1 LTSDGAGGAII
12 VWIDHRAGTYG
23 DIYAQRVNSYG
34 QVEWFLNGIAVCNL
48 AGDQASAQ
56 IVSDGIGGA
65 FIAWVDYTTGTEGD
79 IYAQRVSSFGTAQWT
94 LNGKPICTA
103 PGNQGVYGLPLTCD
117 GAGGLIIAW
126 DDERAG
132 TNWNIYAQ
140 RVNSNGDAQ
149 WITNGVTICADAGD
163 DNFPKIVSD
172 GAGGAIIA
180 WVGDRAGDSNIYAQR
195 INRYGTPEWT
205 ANGITICDAPS
216 EQYSSQIISDG
227 AGGAIIVWRDFRN
240 GISKD
245 IYAQRVNG
253 SGNVQWTTNGVLVCG
268 AAGDQQNPQI
278 ENDAAGGAIITW
290 QDARNGSGNDDIY
303 AQRVNSTGS
312 IQWLSNGVTVCAAS
326 NSQVSPIIAITDT
339 GEAIITWNDYRVSL
353 PDLDVYTQK
362 LNSSGVVQWKTD
374 GALVCDIPGA
384 QAYNP
389 KIVSD
394 GNKGALIVWTDA
406 RHGLSNTDI
415 YSQRITDSLD
425 TVYVSP
431 SGSDLTG
438 TGTIGAPAQTI
449 QRGLYLLSPGGTI
462 KVDSGVYTEHLIWPN
477 KDNIT
482 LTKWE
487 NTDVPTIDGTNNG
500 RCISIEAVINLTIE
514 GITIINGKAPD
525 GVIGGFGGG
534 VYHSSVEGTM
544 NLIDCAFSNNYA
556 GNGSGMA
563 AVGGWGG
570 GISTYGPARF
580 TNCMFYN
587 NRAGNGTSTGGMLP
601 VAFGGSGGGAFI
613 SGEAFFTSCVFSGN
627 RAGDASG
634 GTANTG
640 GNSGGV
646 FSNTDI
652 ILLSCLFYYNQAGMP
667 GGRGGAVSAGNI
679 LNVGYCTFE
688 GNNATIGGVFYNTK
702 NLITS
707 NCIFVNNKAKQGAVG
722 FIYINGTWEAKNCI
736 FKENKAVLSPSYGGV
751 AYVYN
756 NSSYLNV
763 SNCTFYSNTAETGG
777 VCRSGASSGVC
788 EIKNSIFWNNK
799 ATINATEDV
808 FSLTAPNITYSDIQT
823 YEGWPAGTGNISLEP
838 MFVDALGGNLRLG
851 SDSPCIDSGTSEG
864 APSFDIEN
872 RIRPQGAGYDMGAYE
887 KVISGSPETGAI
899 YINGVIAL
907 PNDIVSPLA
916 NIQIRLTSLAGII
929 SVEAYVYPGP
939 QEYIPDRISGNAL
952 DGTWSTQITIP
963 EGSHQIQIIARDISG
978 ATNEASVVV
987 RVMSGA
993 VQVIGAPLNYP
1004 NPFKPLSGVPTNIQ
1018 YTLSTDA
1025 NVTLVIY
1032 DIAGHEIKRIVSGSG
1047 QEGGKAGVNN
1057 VSWNGRTLFGD
1068 VSGNGMYIYKIIS
1081 GGKVIGT
1088 GKLVILD

>member
-1 LTSDGAGGAII
+1 MTTDGADGAIMSWSDYRSGNSDVYVQRINKYGQVQWFNNGIAICIAPGDQYVYQAASDGSGGALITW
-12 VWIDHRAGTYG
+12 VDYVHDPDD
-23 DIYAQRVNSYG
+23 DIYAQKVNG
-34 QVEWFLNGIAVCNL
+34 
-48 AGDQASAQ
+48 
-56 IVSDGIGGA
+56 
-65 FIAWVDYTTGTEGD
+65 
-79 IYAQRVSSFGTAQWT
+79 FGTAQWT
-94 LNGKPICTA
+94 
-103 PGNQGVYGLPLTCD
+103 
-117 GAGGLIIAW
+117 
-126 DDERAG
+126 
-132 TNWNIYAQ
+132 
-140 RVNSNGDAQ
+140 
-149 WITNGVTICADAGD
+149 TNGVTICASPNIQSMAQIISDGTGGAIITWGDLRNGSNYDIYAQKVNSAGVVQWVTNGVTICVAAGD
-163 DNFPKIVSD
+163 DYYPRIASD

-180 WVGDRAGDSNIYAQR
+180 WEGYRAGNYNIYAQR

-205 ANGITICDAPS
+205 ANGIIICDAPS
-216 EQYSSQIISDG
+216 DQDNNQITSDG
-227 AGGAIIVWRDFRN
+227 AGGVIIVWRDYRN

-245 IYAQRVNG
+245 LYAQRVNG

-268 AAGDQQNPQI
+268 AAGNQSDPQI
-278 ENDAAGGAIITW
+278 ENDGAGGAIVAW
-290 QDARNGSGNDDIY
+290 QDDRNGAPNSDIY
-303 AQRVNSTGS
+303 AQRVNSNGS
-312 IQWLSNGVTVCAAS
+312 LQWLSNGVTVCAAS
-326 NSQVSPIIAITDT
+326 NQQTSPKITITDT

-362 LNSSGVVQWKTD
+362 LNSSGVVQWETD
-374 GALVCDIPGA
+374 GALVCDNPGA
-384 QAYNP
+384 PAGTP

-394 GNKGALIVWTDA
+394 GNKGALIGWVDSRNSGNA
-406 RHGLSNTDI
+406 DI
-415 YSQRITDSLD
+415 YSQRMTDSLD
-425 TVYVSP
+425 IAYVSP

-907 PNDIVSPLA
+907 PNDIISPLA
-916 NIQIRLTSLAGII
+916 NIQIRLTSLMGII

-1032 DIAGHEIKRIVSGSG
+1032 DIAGHEIKRVVSGSG
-1047 QEGGKAGVNN
+1047 QQGGKAGVNN

-1088 GKLVILD
+1088 GKLVVLD